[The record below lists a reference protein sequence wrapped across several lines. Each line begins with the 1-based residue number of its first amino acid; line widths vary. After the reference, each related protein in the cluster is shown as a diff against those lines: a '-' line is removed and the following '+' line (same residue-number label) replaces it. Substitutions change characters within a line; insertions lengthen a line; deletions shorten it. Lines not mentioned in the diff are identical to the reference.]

1 MAEQKSSKFSN
12 SSSKLPPVNK
22 KITTQ
27 TAASR
32 NNIGNTSG
40 KVNKPSVPIAIY
52 NVAKPNSIENKLEI
66 IKKHKLT
73 KEMLLKFWTNIVLSR
88 KIDDAEILMKKQNKA
103 FFQISGAGHEGIL
116 TAIAQVLKPSYDY
129 FIGYYRDRALCT
141 ALGVTAYEMLC
152 QANGNTGD
160 TASHGRQMPAHW
172 GNKNLN
178 IISKSSCTGTQFL
191 QAVGLAEAG
200 KYLNSL
206 KLEDIASA
214 HKDEIIYVSSGDGTT
229 SQGEF
234 WEAITT
240 ASVNKLPV
248 LFLIEDNGYA
258 ISVPVSVQTPS
269 GSISTALSNF
279 PGLKVFVCD
288 GNCPID
294 SYAAAKAA
302 EHYLRGG
309 HGPVLLHAF
318 VTRPYSHS
326 LSDDHAFYRTKD
338 DLKNE
343 SEKDVYNSYPKFLTE
358 KKLVT
363 KDEIE
368 TIREKISLEVREAQK
383 QAETT
388 VWPSPDTYADHLYS
402 PDVDPTSLEF
412 ETSPQFSG
420 KDDVPLAG
428 AINRTLKEEIKINPL
443 IRVFG
448 EDVADFSELEKFKN
462 PELVGKGGVFKVT
475 SGCQRTAYELGR
487 EDQVFNSPLAEAN
500 IIGRAI
506 GMSIRGLKPVVEI
519 QFFDYIWTAYM
530 QLKNEMAT
538 TRYRSGGDYKSPMV
552 VRVPIGGYLKG
563 GAMYHSQSGESLF
576 THIPG
581 IRVVYPSNALDAA
594 GLLRTAIRCDD
605 PVMFLEHKHLYYQ
618 GYNRTADPGKDF
630 MIPFGKARIVK
641 EGTAA
646 TIITWG
652 ALVQKSLEAAK
663 KVQEQ
668 GHNVEVI
675 DLRTLAPL
683 DLNAILTSVKKTHR
697 LLVAHEEHLTS
708 GFGGEIISLV
718 NEHAFEYLDAPPKRI
733 ASKDTHVAYNPG
745 LEEVILPQTQ
755 DVFAALLSL
764 LNY

>member
-1 MAEQKSSKFSN
+1 MAESKSSKFSG
-12 SSSKLPPVNK
+12 SSSQNKFPPISK
-22 KITTQ
+22 KQ
-27 TAASR
+27 SVS
-32 NNIGNTSG
+32 NQQS
-40 KVNKPSVPIAIY
+40 KSNKPSVPIAIY
-52 NVAKPNSIENKLEI
+52 HVAKPNTSENKLEI
-66 IKKHKLT
+66 IKKNKLT
-73 KEMLLKFWTNIVLSR
+73 KETLLKFWTNIILSR

-116 TAIAQVLKPSYDY
+116 TALAQVLRPSYDY
-129 FIGYYRDRALCT
+129 FIPYYRDRALCT

-172 GNKNLN
+172 GNKKLN

-200 KYLNSL
+200 KYLNTL
-206 KLEDIASA
+206 KVEDIPTA
-214 HKDEIIYVSSGDGTT
+214 HKDEIIYVSCGDGTT

-234 WEAITT
+234 WEGVTT
-240 ASVNKLPV
+240 ACVNKLPV
-248 LFLIEDNGYA
+248 LFLVEDNGYA
-258 ISVPVSVQTPS
+258 ISVPVSVQTPG
-269 GSISTALSNF
+269 GSISKALSNF

-302 EHYLRGG
+302 EQYLRAG

-326 LSDDHAFYRTKD
+326 LSDDHAFYRTKEE
-338 DLKNE
+338 LKKE
-343 SEKDVYNSYPKFLTE
+343 EEIDVINSYPKFLIE

-368 TIREKISLEVREAQK
+368 AIREKISAEVREAQK
-383 QAETT
+383 LAETT
-388 VWPSPDTYADHLYS
+388 AWPSPNTYADHLYS
-402 PDVDPTSLEF
+402 PDVDPTASNF
-412 ETSPQFSG
+412 EAEAQFSG

-443 IRVFG
+443 IRMFG

-475 SGCQRTAYELGR
+475 SGCQRVAHDLGR
-487 EDQVFNSPLAEAN
+487 IDQVFNSPLAEAN

-506 GMSIRGLKPVVEI
+506 GMSMRGIKPVVEI

-538 TRYRSGGDYKSPMV
+538 TRYRSGGDYKCPMV

-576 THIPG
+576 THVPG

-618 GYNRTADPGKDF
+618 GYNRTADPGKNY

-641 EGTAA
+641 EGTDA

-663 KVQEQ
+663 KAQEQ
-668 GHNVEVI
+668 GYSVEVI

-683 DLNAILTSVKKTHR
+683 DLNTILESVKKTHR

-708 GFGGEIISLV
+708 GFGGEIITLV
-718 NEHAFEYLDAPPKRI
+718 NEHAFEYLDAPPKRV

-745 LEEVILPQTQ
+745 LEEVILPQIS
-755 DVFAALLSL
+755 DVHNALMSL